1 MESSCVYDSH
11 HSLPLFIQHLN
22 ICIKVFKAKCGDKIY
37 MWVMVFL
44 RLEYVSTNVAYLM
57 DFSETRFTRLLKNT
71 NKFWLKPAFYHFTI
85 EFSTQETIT
94 TKTKHFVFF
103 KIFVKKQ
110 KLKLLKLQ
118 HPTEKAIF
126 LVEQKDWLE
135 F

>member
-1 MESSCVYDSH
+1 VEIKS
-11 HSLPLFIQHLN
+11 
-22 ICIKVFKAKCGDKIY
+22 ICGF
-37 MWVMVFL
+37 WFL
-44 RLEYVSTNVAYLM
+44 EDVSTSAAAAEYEM
-57 DFSETRFTRLLKNT
+57 DFSVKRFTQLLKNT

>member
-1 MESSCVYDSH
+1 MESSCVYGSH

-44 RLEYVSTNVAYLM
+44 RLEDVSTNVAYLM

-85 EFSTQETIT
+85 EFLPEKQSPPKPSILCVFLNCQKGKVEIIESATSNRESYFPSG
-94 TKTKHFVFF
+94 TKRL
-103 KIFVKKQ
+103 IR
-110 KLKLLKLQ
+110 
-118 HPTEKAIF
+118 I
-126 LVEQKDWLE
+126 
-135 F
+135 

>member
-1 MESSCVYDSH
+1 
-11 HSLPLFIQHLN
+11 
-22 ICIKVFKAKCGDKIY
+22 
-37 MWVMVFL
+37 MVFL
-44 RLEYVSTNVAYLM
+44 RLEDVSTNVAYLM

-85 EFSTQETIT
+85 EFLPEKQSPPKPSILC
-94 TKTKHFVFF
+94 VFF
-103 KIFVKKQ
+103 LIVKKE
-110 KLKLLKLQ
+110 KLKLSNLQ